1 MDHQVANHANYT
13 RRLARKLTAYAV
25 GGASLAAAEARG
37 GIVHTDLGPTGVS
50 IIGVEFEPGL
60 FFLDLN
66 DDGTDDFRLAHNFA
80 VSVSGLYSTSGA
92 GIGALQQNQVFGSY
106 SFDLSDDV
114 PRAFLYGE
122 VISSGLPVAGGP
134 LFVNIGDRRPF
145 QAGKFL
151 QAPLGRA
158 FLGLQFEID
167 GQMHLG
173 WADVRARL
181 GPVTVFAYAYETD
194 PGKAIAAGAVPE
206 PPSLVL
212 LAAGAA
218 GLAAWR
224 RKRMAPI
231 YRAERLANRSSQH
244 DSLRRDHP

>member
-1 MDHQVANHANYT
+1 MEPQAANHVHRT

-25 GGASLAAAEARG
+25 GGASLAAAEARAG
-37 GIVHTDLGPTGVS
+37 LVHTDLGPTGVS
-50 IIGVEFEPGL
+50 ISGMEFEPGL
-60 FFLDLN
+60 FFLDVN
-66 DDGTDDFRLAHNFA
+66 DDGTDDFRLAHTFA
-80 VSVSGLYSTSGA
+80 RSVSALYSTSGA
-92 GIGALQQNQVFGSY
+92 GIGALQLNQVFGSY
-106 SFDLSDDV
+106 SFDLSGDV

-122 VISSGLPVAGGP
+122 VISSGLPVASKGD
-134 LFVNIGDRRPF
+134 LFINIGDRFPF

-167 GQMHLG
+167 GQKHLG

-181 GPVTVFAYAYETD
+181 GPVTIFGYAYETE
-194 PGKAIAAGAVPE
+194 PGKAIVAGAVPE

-218 GLAAWR
+218 GLAALR
-224 RKRMAPI
+224 RKR
-231 YRAERLANRSSQH
+231 RALGGV
-244 DSLRRDHP
+244 